1 MQSQITRTLL
11 RLGSDRDGPPHAE
24 SAVSTVLLGCQLT
37 EQASKCKRLY
47 VLAEGPSWFALYKPP
62 FWVAGGPPKAEVDAD
77 AEQKMLPEEGK
88 EQLNMQVWIN
98 EQLAVHY
105 MICNDA
111 M

>member
-1 MQSQITRTLL
+1 MYI
-11 RLGSDRDGPPHAE
+11 
-24 SAVSTVLLGCQLT
+24 
-37 EQASKCKRLY
+37 
-47 VLAEGPSWFALYKPP
+47 LAEGPSWFALYKPP